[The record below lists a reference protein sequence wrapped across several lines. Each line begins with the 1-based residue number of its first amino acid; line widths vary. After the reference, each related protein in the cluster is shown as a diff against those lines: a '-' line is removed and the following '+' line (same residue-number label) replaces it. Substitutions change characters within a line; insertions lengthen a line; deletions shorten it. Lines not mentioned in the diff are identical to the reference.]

1 MFHKSFLSNHL
12 SVFNS
17 EAATGGVLSG
27 VCFGGFRGVHWGGA
41 GCAVAGGGVAGS
53 GAGIFQLVLWN
64 FWEHLFC
71 RAPPDD
77 CFC

>member
-27 VCFGGFRGVHWGGA
+27 VCFGGFRGVHWG
-41 GCAVAGGGVAGS
+41 VPVVGS
-53 GAGIFQLVLWN
+53 PFLIELQALGLL
-64 FWEHLFC
+64 LC
-71 RAPPDD
+71 
-77 CFC
+77 